1 MNNSIL
7 LFLQ

>member
-7 LFLQ
+7 LLV